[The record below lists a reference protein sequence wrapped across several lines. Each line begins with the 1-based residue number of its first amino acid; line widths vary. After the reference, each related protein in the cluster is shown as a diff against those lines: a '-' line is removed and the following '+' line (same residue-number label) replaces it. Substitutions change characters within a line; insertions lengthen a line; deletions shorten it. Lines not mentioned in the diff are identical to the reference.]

1 MSLQY
6 GREASLS
13 TRRNGTCMV
22 MANLAQG
29 EPIVGYGLTAR
40 LFHWLTAI
48 LVLVQIPL
56 GILVTNFDLGA
67 LYNLHKSNGM
77 LILVVVICRLLW
89 RMTHQP
95 PPLSS
100 DIPAIQRLA
109 AHSVHWAL
117 YALLIIQP
125 IVGWIATSAYPAPL
139 PFFGLFEMPPIWWA
153 DRALSERLFV
163 VHLGLG
169 IVMAGLLAAHI
180 GAALF
185 HHFVRKDAVLDRMI
199 RG

>member
-1 MSLQY
+1 MTAESIV
-6 GREASLS
+6 S
-13 TRRNGTCMV
+13 TRRTGSCMV
-22 MANLAQG
+22 MANVAHH
-29 EPIVGYGLTAR
+29 EPIAGYGLTAR

-48 LVLVQIPL
+48 LVLIQIPL
-56 GILVTNFDLGA
+56 GILVANFDLGA
-67 LYNLHKSNGM
+67 LYNLHKSNGV
-77 LILVVVICRLLW
+77 LILLVVICRLLW

-125 IVGWIATSAYPAPL
+125 IMGWIATSAYPAPI

-163 VHLGLG
+163 VHLAIG

-185 HHFVRKDAVLDRMI
+185 HHFVRKDGVLDRML

>member
-1 MSLQY
+1 
-6 GREASLS
+6 
-13 TRRNGTCMV
+13 
-22 MANLAQG
+22 MANLVQG
-29 EPIVGYGLTAR
+29 EPTAGYDLTAR
-40 LFHWLTAI
+40 LFHWLTAL

-56 GILVTNFDLGA
+56 GILVTNFDLGG
-67 LYNLHKSNGM
+67 LYNLHKSMGV
-77 LILVVVICRLLW
+77 LILIVVIGRLLW
-89 RMTHQP
+89 RMTHRP

-109 AHSVHWAL
+109 AHAVHWAL

-125 IVGWIATSAYPAPL
+125 VVGWIATSAYPAPI

-153 DRALSERLFV
+153 DRSLSERLFV
-163 VHLGLG
+163 VHLGAG
-169 IVMAGLLAAHI
+169 IAMAGLLAAHI

-185 HHFVRKDAVLDRMI
+185 HHFVRKDTVLNRMI

>member
-1 MSLQY
+1 MTNP
-6 GREASLS
+6 AH
-13 TRRNGTCMV
+13 
-22 MANLAQG
+22 
-29 EPIVGYGLTAR
+29 EPITGYDLTAR

-56 GILVTNFDLGA
+56 GILVANFDLGA
-67 LYNLHKSNGM
+67 LYNLHKSNGV

-117 YALLIIQP
+117 YALLILQP
-125 IVGWIATSAYPAPL
+125 IVGWIATSAYPAPV
-139 PFFGLFEMPPIWWA
+139 PFFGLFELPSIWGA
-153 DRALSERLFV
+153 DRALSEQLFV
-163 VHLGLG
+163 VHLGLRHCHG
-169 IVMAGLLAAHI
+169 RPDGRAYRS
-180 GAALF
+180 GAVSSFRSQGRGARSHDPRL
-185 HHFVRKDAVLDRMI
+185 RIAPLPEI
-199 RG
+199 RRG